1 MKTAQAIA
9 GHTIIHPESMYI
21 FLAPDCAVWIMVEV
35 NVTYMLTPLQQ
46 YKMFMMFMNTSTGG
60 EGQGG
65 AVPRDLHHHG
75 RGSEDGS
82 KASSNINPEDTMLS
96 L

>member
-9 GHTIIHPESMYI
+9 GHTTIHPESMYI

-60 EGQGG
+60 EGEGG
-65 AVPRDLHHHG
+65 GLSPGTSTTMEGG
-75 RGSEDGS
+75 RRTDQ
-82 KASSNINPEDTMLS
+82 KPHQILTLRTQC
-96 L
+96 